1 MSVDLSLYLVTDARA
16 AATAGRDVLET
27 VRLAVAG
34 GVTAV
39 QVRSKDAD
47 ARDFLALVT
56 AIAHSVPDRVAVIVN
71 DRVDVFLAARA
82 QCSAVVGVHVG
93 QRDLPVDRVRELVG
107 PDAVIGLTAATELEL
122 QDAASSPA
130 RVDYVGIGVVRA
142 TATKPDAP
150 APLGIAEIIRRAA
163 RCALPA
169 VAIGG
174 IVAEDARPLREG
186 GLAGIAVASAIGGA
200 PDPTRAARRFVV
212 GAQA

>member
-1 MSVDLSLYLVTDARA
+1 MTVDLSLYLVTDARA
-16 AATAGRDVLET
+16 AAAAGRDVLET

-39 QVRSKDAD
+39 QVRAKDAD
-47 ARDFLALVT
+47 ARDVLELVT
-56 AIAHSVPDRVAVIVN
+56 AIGHSVPDRVAVIVN

-82 QCSAVVGVHVG
+82 QYPAVAGVHVG
-93 QRDLPVDRVRELVG
+93 QRDLPVERVRELVG
-107 PDAVIGLTAATELEL
+107 PDAIIGLTAATEREL
-122 QDAASSPA
+122 RDAASSPA

-150 APLGIAEIIRRAA
+150 APLGIAEIVRRAA
-163 RCALPA
+163 GCALPA

-174 IVAEDARPLREG
+174 IVAEDVRLLREG
-186 GLAGIAVASAIGGA
+186 GLAGIAVASAIGAA
-200 PDPTRAARRFVV
+200 PDPTQEARRFVV